1 MKNVKENIMRFV
13 FILAAC
19 VSIAAV
25 ALICIFLFAN
35 GIPAIAKIGPL
46 KFLGGTTWN
55 PNQEI
60 FGIFPMII
68 GSIYATAIAIIV
80 GVPIGLLTSVF
91 LARFCPEKL
100 YKVLKPA
107 VSLLA
112 GIPSIVYGFF
122 GLVVMVPIMQ
132 NLTGVSGK
140 NVLTAGILLGFMILP
155 TIIEVSEAQIRA
167 VPNSY
172 YEGSLALGATHER
185 SVYFA
190 MLPAAKS
197 GIMAGVILGIGRA
210 IGETMAVV
218 MIAGNQAVLPKSL
231 VSGVRTMTANIVLE
245 MGYATDLHREA
256 LIATGVVLFVF
267 ILVINVCFS
276 LVKKGIDMAAPKVG
290 INQRSFRQKLAEY
303 RHQPLSLFLLIATLL
318 AAVITVFILFSLI
331 LYILVKGI
339 PAIRPEM
346 FAWKY
351 TTTNN
356 SMMPSIINTLEMVV
370 LTLILAVPIGVC
382 SAIYL
387 VEYAKRGNK
396 LVKVVRM
403 TTETLQ
409 GIPSIVFGLF
419 GYLMFVVACHF
430 GYSLL
435 GGAIT
440 LALMV
445 LPLIMRTTEEAL
457 MSVPDS
463 FREGSFGLGAG
474 RLRTVFKIIVP
485 SAMPG
490 ILSGVILAIGRIVGE
505 TAALMYTAGTAT
517 SVCASPMGTCRTLAV
532 HMYQLLCEG
541 REMNA
546 AYATAVVLLVMVI
559 LINLLSSTIAKKLTK
574 K

>member
-1 MKNVKENIMRFV
+1 
-13 FILAAC
+13 
-19 VSIAAV
+19 
-25 ALICIFLFAN
+25 
-35 GIPAIAKIGPL
+35 
-46 KFLGGTTWN
+46 
-55 PNQEI
+55 
-60 FGIFPMII
+60 
-68 GSIYATAIAIIV
+68 
-80 GVPIGLLTSVF
+80 
-91 LARFCPEKL
+91 
-100 YKVLKPA
+100 
-107 VSLLA
+107 
-112 GIPSIVYGFF
+112 
-122 GLVVMVPIMQ
+122 
-132 NLTGVSGK
+132 
-140 NVLTAGILLGFMILP
+140 
-155 TIIEVSEAQIRA
+155 
-167 VPNSY
+167 
-172 YEGSLALGATHER
+172 
-185 SVYFA
+185 
-190 MLPAAKS
+190 
-197 GIMAGVILGIGRA
+197 
-210 IGETMAVV
+210 
-218 MIAGNQAVLPKSL
+218 
-231 VSGVRTMTANIVLE
+231 
-245 MGYATDLHREA
+245 
-256 LIATGVVLFVF
+256 
-267 ILVINVCFS
+267 
-276 LVKKGIDMAAPKVG
+276 MAAPKVG

-331 LYILVKGI
+331 IYILVKGI

-351 TTTNN
+351 TTSNN

-370 LTLILAVPIGVC
+370 LTLILAVPVGVC

-419 GYLMFVVACHF
+419 GYLMC
-430 GYSLL
+430 
-435 GGAIT
+435 GAIT

-517 SVCASPMGTCRTLAV
+517 SVCTSPMGTCRTLAV

-541 REMNA
+541 REMDA

-559 LINLLSSTIAKKLTK
+559 LINLLSSAIAKKLTK